1 MFPSPIVHDAGHK
14 LEDHVGFA
22 VSRRTRHPA
31 NPNRNGLGPMKRFT
45 TLGISLALLFTPGTG
60 IRAQEGALVRPPA
73 EPPEGAWHHIHEGP
87 NADAHLRVEKAIRCN
102 CGCLL
107 DLHLC
112 QTQMQCEVSQG
123 WSQRIL
129 RELNRGDP
137 EETVLAGFA
146 AEFGPTVLMSPPRS
160 GLNLLGYFLPW
171 MAILLTAG
179 VLGSLLHKRG
189 RDPSPGLEGES
200 LPPEEM
206 DRVTRE
212 LALLEDQERRATQ
225 F

>member
-1 MFPSPIVHDAGHK
+1 MDRIPV
-14 LEDHVGFA
+14 
-22 VSRRTRHPA
+22 
-31 NPNRNGLGPMKRFT
+31 KRFT
-45 TLGISLALLFTPGTG
+45 TLGVALTLWVTPAVG
-60 IRAQEGALVRPPA
+60 IRAQERAGMRSPTQSPVA
-73 EPPEGAWHHIHEGP
+73 EWHHIHEGP
-87 NADAHLRVEKAIRCN
+87 YADAHLRVEKAIRCN

-129 RELNRGDP
+129 RELNRGDS
-137 EETVLAGFA
+137 EEVVLAGFTT
-146 AEFGPTVLMSPPRS
+146 EFGPAVLMSPPRS

-171 MAILLTAG
+171 AAILLTAG
-179 VLGSLLHKRG
+179 GLTSLLRKRG
-189 RDPSPGLEGES
+189 REPARAQASEGLR
-200 LPPEEM
+200 PEDL

-212 LALLEDQERRATQ
+212 LALMEDQERRATE